1 MKPNFALN
9 LSHDGISLLHR
20 TPGGWHLIGE
30 TALDSFDFTETLEF
44 LRQTA
49 VELGGR
55 GLATKLIL
63 PNSEILYTEI
73 DAPGPSDA
81 EREEQ
86 IKAALADRTPYEV
99 EDLSFDWRAKGA
111 KVQVAAVAKVTLD
124 EAEDFAV
131 EHRFN
136 PVSFVAIPD
145 GDTFAGE
152 PFFGP
157 TGASSTFLERNEKVE
172 RDAFPVK
179 IVPLPEAASFKHA
192 EPEKVVEP
200 PSAPPEDPPKDEKP
214 VVDEMPEAVE
224 AEAETSQGG
233 VKSDVQDTVD
243 EEFSSDDEHDDSQEP
258 DQTDDLAEDA
268 APEPEAAAEPETTP
282 EPEPKVASDPVSEP
296 DPEPKPEK
304 TVPLTAGIS
313 RPEKPA
319 EPPRTE
325 GPDSTEET
333 PPSPTSSKPR
343 KRKSKDKDQ
352 PVVPSFSSSRTESA
366 EPESAESDDDPVE
379 PLLLSQARLAIVPGN
394 GKGDAPVLGAA
405 IKTPGVTI
413 ASPPDL
419 PALSPRKPTEPV
431 VTTSLSSPPPQLDVP
446 ASPDISVP
454 APTPAA
460 TSLDSLLGVPKP
472 APIEGVEPPTPV
484 ERPAA
489 LTAFGAKRKPAQRGK
504 PPHLALILT
513 LVLLAFLALAAVWS
527 TFVLGDGL
535 SSWFGGGETTTTADV
550 EEGELGEPID
560 EGEPAETAEVEVA
573 PPMSEEVAQ
582 AFYDETGV
590 WLRVPTRPSLP
601 PSPGLDDL
609 YVASIDPPAASH
621 DAIALP
627 TVDPMPN
634 EGKLPQ
640 QVNPAP
646 QGTRYELDERG
657 FVIPTAEGAINPDG
671 VPVFAGRPSK
681 ITPPRPRSVALP
693 AEALD
698 PIEAAIM
705 ATFKPRPR
713 PDDLQERFERAQY
726 GGLTRTELAAQ
737 RPAPRPEAPQLAA
750 SVDTAP
756 TALAVAQSPAP
767 RHRPD
772 QFAQII
778 EAAQANIA
786 AAAAAAA
793 SSGNSAPAAAA
804 SASVAAGQAPSI
816 PTRASVARQATVQNA
831 INLRQLS
838 LIGVYGTS
846 SQRRALLRLRNGRY
860 VKVEVG
866 DRVDGGRV
874 SAIGDSALQ
883 YTKGGRN
890 ITLQMPDT

>member
-73 DAPGPSDA
+73 DAPGPSDE

-86 IKAALADRTPYEV
+86 IKAALADRTPYEPS
-99 EDLSFDWRAKGA
+99 ELSFDWRAKGA
-111 KVQVAAVAKVTLD
+111 KVQVAAVARVTLD

-136 PVSFVAIPD
+136 PVSFVAIPAD
-145 GDTFAGE
+145 DTFAGE
-152 PFFGP
+152 PFFGV
-157 TGASSTFLERNEKVE
+157 TGASSAFLERNEKVE

-179 IVPLPEAASFKHA
+179 IVPLPEAASFKHSEPDKLTDTPSRRRDDPPREKAPPA
-192 EPEKVVEP
+192 EQAEDRSEP
-200 PSAPPEDPPKDEKP
+200 AAAEEIEASTGEISAPSD
-214 VVDEMPEAVE
+214 
-224 AEAETSQGG
+224 
-233 VKSDVQDTVD
+233 VKSASQDTV
-243 EEFSSDDEHDDSQEP
+243 EETNIPADTQP
-258 DQTDDLAEDA
+258 TDTAGEAEK
-268 APEPEAAAEPETTP
+268 ETETEQAKAQPP
-282 EPEPKVASDPVSEP
+282 EPEPAAEA
-296 DPEPKPEK
+296 EPKPERVLPK
-304 TVPLTAGIS
+304 TVGLS
-313 RPEKPA
+313 RPEKPQQPVA
-319 EPPRTE
+319 EAEVEPVSAE
-325 GPDSTEET
+325 AT
-333 PPSPTSSKPR
+333 PPDPKPR

-352 PVVPSFSSSRTESA
+352 AAIPAFSSSRTESA
-366 EPESAESDDDPVE
+366 EPESPTPDKDPVE
-379 PLLLSQARLAIVPGN
+379 PLLLSQARLAVVPGN
-394 GKGDAPVLGAA
+394 GKGETPILGAA
-405 IKTPGVTI
+405 TKTPGVTV

-419 PALSPRKPTEPV
+419 PALSPRMPTEPV
-431 VTTSLSSPPPQLDVP
+431 VTTSLAPPPPQLDVP
-446 ASPDISVP
+446 SKPDIPVAPPVALATSP
-454 APTPAA
+454 APMI
-460 TSLDSLLGVPKP
+460 GVPKP
-472 APIEGVEPPTPV
+472 APIEDMEPPPPV
-484 ERPAA
+484 EKPAA

-535 SSWFGGGETTTTADV
+535 SSWFGGGETTTVDADI
-550 EEGELGEPID
+550 EEGEFGEPIG
-560 EGEPAETAEVEVA
+560 EGETTEVAEVEVA

-582 AFYDETGV
+582 AFYDETGI
-590 WLRVPTRPSLP
+590 WLRVPTRPDLP

-609 YVASIDPPAASH
+609 YVASIDPPAPSH

-627 TVDPMPN
+627 TVDPTPN
-634 EGKLPQ
+634 EGKLPA

-671 VPVFAGRPSK
+671 VRVFTGRPSK
-681 ITPPRPRSVALP
+681 ITPPRPRTVALP

-698 PIEAAIM
+698 PIEAAIL

-713 PDDLQERFERAQY
+713 PDDLQERFERTRY
-726 GGLTRTELAAQ
+726 GGLTLRELAQ
-737 RPAPRPEAPQLAA
+737 NRPAPRPEAPQLAA
-750 SVDTAP
+750 TVDTAP
-756 TALAVAQSPAP
+756 TDLAVAQSPTP

-786 AAAAAAA
+786 ASAAAAA
-793 SSGNSAPAAAA
+793 SSGTTASA
-804 SASVAAGQAPSI
+804 SASVATGRAPSI

-866 DRVDGGRV
+866 DRIDGGRV